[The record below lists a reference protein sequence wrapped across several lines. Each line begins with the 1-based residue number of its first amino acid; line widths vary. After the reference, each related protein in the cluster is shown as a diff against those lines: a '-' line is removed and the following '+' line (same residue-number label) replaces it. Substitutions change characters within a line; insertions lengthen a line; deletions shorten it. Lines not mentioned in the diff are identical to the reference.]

1 MEGEFDFLNF
11 NFNQEMNIDEELPFG
26 NLSETDKYNKTN
38 DNFFSF
44 LKINY
49 NSSPETEKKFLHGEE
64 IIEKLNEFEKSYSNI
79 IQKSIIASPT
89 QSKLQIY

>member
-1 MEGEFDFLNF
+1 MEAEFDFMNF
-11 NFNQEMNIDEELPFG
+11 NFNQEMNIDMELPFG
-26 NLSETDKYNKTN
+26 NWSESQNYNNQN
-38 DNFFSF
+38 DNYFSF

-49 NSSPETEKKFLHGEE
+49 NSSPEIEKKFMQGEE

-89 QSKLQIY
+89 QSNF

>member
-1 MEGEFDFLNF
+1 MEAEFDFMNF
-11 NFNQEMNIDEELPFG
+11 NFNPEMNIDMELPFG
-26 NLSETDKYNKTN
+26 NWSESQNYNNQN

-49 NSSPETEKKFLHGEE
+49 NSTPETEKKFMQGEE
-64 IIEKLNEFEKSYSNI
+64 IIEKLDQFEKSYSNI

-89 QSKLQIY
+89 QSNF